1 MNNTMTQPVQIRP
14 LGKRL
19 VVKLPPREQV
29 TTSGLVVPT
38 KEDGKPYDRGEVIA
52 TGPDV
57 TVTKNGQTV
66 LFTKFAPSEATI
78 DGTTFLLL
86 MEDDILGVL

>member
-1 MNNTMTQPVQIRP
+1 MTKPVQIRP

-29 TTSGLVVPT
+29 TASGLFVPT
-38 KEDGKPYDRGEVIA
+38 KDDNKTHDRGEVIA
-52 TGPDV
+52 TGTDV
-57 TVTKNGQTV
+57 TVTKKGQTV